1 MQHTRIR
8 GTIHSYKQE
17 KDKTI
22 TEVHNNI
29 LQGKK
34 RIMNA
39 VVPYSTALSTIFNS
53 SL

>member
-1 MQHTRIR
+1 MVR

-22 TEVHNNI
+22 TKVHNKI
-29 LQGKK
+29 LEGKK

-39 VVPYSTALSTIFNS
+39 VVPYSSALSTIFNS
-53 SL
+53 SY